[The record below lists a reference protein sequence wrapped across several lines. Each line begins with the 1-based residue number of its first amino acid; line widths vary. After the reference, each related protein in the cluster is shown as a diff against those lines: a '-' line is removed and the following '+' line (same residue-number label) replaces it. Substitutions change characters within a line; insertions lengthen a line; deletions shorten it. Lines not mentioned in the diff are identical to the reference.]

1 MSIQQPCI
9 SLNLP
14 GALLPLLMLSSE
26 FMKLSKEWSRRTLL
40 LKFPEGIPVIQVN
53 EKRHI
58 YFTLI
63 QKHLNVLPTCLES
76 IFASSLAF
84 RIKLTIHLS
93 ASSGVIFNFSASI
106 LILIHWWMRQNVSKI
121 NSRAFS
127 IKSSKQ
133 AIKKKSL
140 RRTYKGR
147 SILICLP
154 NNMFEFVE
162 ISPSLFLVSDIKK

>member
-1 MSIQQPCI
+1 MSIQQTCI

-53 EKRHI
+53 D
-58 YFTLI
+58 
-63 QKHLNVLPTCLES
+63 VLPTCLES

-147 SILICLP
+147 GILICLP
-154 NNMFEFVE
+154 KNMFEFVE
-162 ISPSLFLVSDIKK
+162 TSPSLFLVSDIKK